1 MCTEGDRSYG
11 NVSLR
16 QRFVARNG
24 INKEKQYFH
33 AFLLKKRTSIL
44 NGCFANKLLLG
55 IFLHPTFLR
64 E

>member
-16 QRFVARNG
+16 QLFVTRNG
-24 INKEKQYFH
+24 INKEKQYFQ
-33 AFLLKKRTSIL
+33 AFLLKKCTEIL
-44 NGCFANKLLLG
+44 DGCFANKLLLG
-55 IFLHPTFLR
+55 IFLRLTFLC

>member
-1 MCTEGDRSYG
+1 MCTEGDRNFG

-33 AFLLKKRTSIL
+33 ALLLKKCTSIL

-55 IFLHPTFLR
+55 IFLRLTSL
-64 E
+64 

>member
-16 QRFVARNG
+16 QRFIARNG
-24 INKEKQYFH
+24 INKEKQYFQ
-33 AFLLKKRTSIL
+33 AFLLKKCTEIL
-44 NGCFANKLLLG
+44 DGCFANKLLLG
-55 IFLHPTFLR
+55 IFLRLTFLC